1 MFVNIG
7 DDAMAEREI
16 GQLSFS
22 DALRYRRAGVNER
35 LSKIDALVDWHR
47 IEALL
52 APLAPPKRGAP
63 GYPPLLLFKAV
74 LLAQWNGLSDEAV
87 EEMLADRWPFQCFC
101 GLGAAGR
108 LPDHSTLWRFREALA
123 KSGLG
128 DALFAEINRQLDG
141 HNLILRQGTL
151 VDATLVAAQA
161 RKPPKPASEATPTL
175 AADGRP
181 QSLLVKSEVDPDA
194 GWTKRGGIRF
204 FGYKAHVGVDQGSG
218 LIRSQR
224 FTSADV
230 NDTIMADELIMWDEK
245 AVYADKAF
253 DTHDRRARLKAAGIK
268 DRIQHRPNKH
278 HPLKPVQARRNLLI
292 GKARGRVET
301 VFGHLKR
308 VCGFSR
314 VRYFTKARNAAS
326 FALSC
331 IGYNL
336 NKAAIAR

>member
-1 MFVNIG
+1 
-7 DDAMAEREI
+7 MAERDV

-35 LSKIDALVDWHR
+35 LSKIDGLIEWPR

-52 APLAPPKRGAP
+52 QPLAPPKRGAP

-74 LLAQWNGLSDEAV
+74 LLAQWNGLSDEAM
-87 EEMLADRWPFQCFC
+87 EEMLADRWSFQRFC
-101 GLGAAGR
+101 GLGAADR

-128 DALFAEINRQLDG
+128 DRLFAEINRQLDG

-151 VDATLVAAQA
+151 VDATLVQAQA
-161 RKPPKPASEATPTL
+161 RKPPKPALTSA
-175 AADGRP
+175 ADADGRAP
-181 QSLLVKSEVDPDA
+181 SLLVKSVVDPDA
-194 GWTKRGGIRF
+194 GWTRRGGVRF

-224 FTSADV
+224 FTSAEV
-230 NDTIMADELIMWDEK
+230 NDTVMADELIMWDEK

-253 DTHDRRARLKAAGIK
+253 DTAERRASLKQAGIK

-278 HPLKPVQARRNLLI
+278 HPLKSIQTRRNRLI
-292 GKARGRVET
+292 GKVRGRVET

-308 VCGFSR
+308 ICGFSR
-314 VRYFTKARNAAS
+314 VRYFNKARNAAS
-326 FALSC
+326 FALLC
-331 IGYNL
+331 IAYNL